1 MDEELAALAGA
12 GAVALV
18 AAMATDLW
26 QGTRN
31 AFAALLNR
39 TAGRRGRAAV
49 EAQLDNNA
57 ALVRDAEAPAEVRR
71 ALLAFWTL
79 ELEGLLRQDPAR
91 REPLD
96 RLVREVREAREAAA
110 ARGPLGRDGG
120 GASGGAGHPAPA
132 PPRLEQ
138 TNTARDSG
146 TVFAVQGGDQPI
158 SGRDEANAQR

>member
-1 MDEELAALAGA
+1 MDEELTALAAA

-39 TAGRRGRAAV
+39 RAGRRALAAV

-79 ELEGLLRQDPAR
+79 ELEGLLRRDPAC

-96 RLVREVREAREAAA
+96 VLVREAREAA
-110 ARGPLGRDGG
+110 RGPLAGG
-120 GASGGAGHPAPA
+120 GEGHRAPA
-132 PPRLEQ
+132 RPHLEQ

-158 SGRDEANAQR
+158 GGGGGGGGEADARR